1 MRRHKIRHQILIHTK
16 TLIHLLVL
24 LCKINIHFV
33 MGLSHLIQNSIAD
46 MFRRHFQLTADM
58 ILTQFFQECFV
69 LICQQIIKTNTGA
82 DKNLLNSRQCPELA
96 QKCHII
102 LVICLQLGTRFRE
115 QALLIRTGAAF

>member
-1 MRRHKIRHQILIHTK
+1 MMRFA
-16 TLIHLLVL
+16 HLV
-24 LCKINIHFV
+24 KHRV
-33 MGLSHLIQNSIAD
+33 TD

>member
-1 MRRHKIRHQILIHTK
+1 MGGHKIRHQILVHTQ

-58 ILTQFFQECFV
+58 ILTQFF
-69 LICQQIIKTNTGA
+69 
-82 DKNLLNSRQCPELA
+82 
-96 QKCHII
+96 
-102 LVICLQLGTRFRE
+102 
-115 QALLIRTGAAF
+115 